1 MTVKEFLETSDQIL
15 LKGIAKEMYPGNA
28 DSASYL
34 TRKLKG
40 TGRPWTGKDSIL
52 AKAAL
57 DKLAVSINDLTI
69 D

>member
-40 TGRPWTGKDSIL
+40 SGRPWTDKDSKL
-52 AKAAL
+52 AKRAL
-57 DKLAVSINDLTI
+57 DELAITINGLTVE
-69 D
+69 

>member
-40 TGRPWTGKDSIL
+40 TGRPWTVKDSKL
-52 AKAAL
+52 AKEAL
-57 DKLAVSINDLTI
+57 DKLSITINRLTI
-69 D
+69 E